1 MESRGLLWPLPL
13 PPSCVC
19 VEKCTFPCLRCVL
32 SPVGPARGL
41 ASRFAARSR
50 SESSCSKPD
59 SARPPDLAIS
69 PHLSSPA
76 PGRVPVS
83 PFLSP
88 YLPISPIRVK
98 LRVVQSTPHLSPYPP
113 PYLPISPRIRLARG
127 RRRSSASWPASRAGG
142 GRRRATSRLRRRVV
156 AGGAAA
162 DAARQEARRREGFLE
177 RTQRPPRRVGLGA
190 SRRRRRAGARRRL
203 SAAGA
208 ARGSGRCQAPA
219 RRGYR
224 AAPSWLHVG
233 RKVLTETVGPAMGR
247 MAMLLG
253 TVVGMA
259 HTCTGRSRCVPGAG
273 RRGVTLSEIGM

>member
-1 MESRGLLWPLPL
+1 MGRQ
-13 PPSCVC
+13 
-19 VEKCTFPCLRCVL
+19 LRRAA
-32 SPVGPARGL
+32 GAAGGRARHQGGEAIDRRRRAPAR
-41 ASRFAARSR
+41 A
-50 SESSCSKPD
+50 
-59 SARPPDLAIS
+59 AIS
-69 PHLSSPA
+69 VGGAQQGACFRRLARHVDSPLDLRRGADPSQAA
-76 PGRVPVS
+76 PNP
-83 PFLSP
+83 
-88 YLPISPIRVK
+88 
-98 LRVVQSTPHLSPYPP
+98 T
-113 PYLPISPRIRLARG
+113 RLARG

-156 AGGAAA
+156 AGGVAA

-273 RRGVTLSEIGM
+273 RRGVTLSE